1 MKNMGFMR
9 SRNFVI
15 IAVVLSLALGSCGKS
30 QQTMTSLPDAD
41 TPTISASN
49 IPQATVTVTPA
60 PTMENPEYVIK
71 LALDYGQKQASV
83 DETIK
88 YQNQSGQELSN
99 LVLAVEPNLWAD
111 CFTLK
116 EIRVNGQVSTAFVL
130 DGQKLELTQ
139 VLAPLEIITI
149 SISFTLA
156 IPQINVNNQAAIIRT
171 QVFGYT
177 SRQLN
182 LVDWYPFV
190 VPYVPGQGWLLN
202 DPATYGEHL
211 VYDSASFDVTV
222 RFAGETAPVVAAS
235 GAETPISDGKR
246 FLLDKGR
253 SFALSFSPDYLVKSQ
268 DVDGVTVIS
277 YYYAGNALGGQ
288 AALDATV
295 RALQIFSQDFGTY
308 PHSTLSIVQEETDF
322 SMEYDGLY
330 FLERRLYFGYSGA
343 DTDFLP
349 TIAAHET
356 AHQWWFSLV
365 GTDQANEPWLDE
377 GLSTY
382 SERLFNESFS
392 PEKGEWWYLAR
403 ITPDENKNCPVDI
416 SIYGFYDYNC
426 YYTESVYKRGAMFLQ
441 AVRDLIGDQAF
452 LAFLK
457 DFATQFA
464 HRRASTQDFFT
475 FLHQSSD
482 ADLTNIIQEFFRE
495 AH

>member
-1 MKNMGFMR
+1 MR
-9 SRNFVI
+9 FRQFTV
-15 IAVVLSLALGSCGKS
+15 IAVVISMALGSCGNP
-30 QQTMTSLPDAD
+30 QPTSSPVPVDA
-41 TPTISASN
+41 TPTASASN
-49 IPQATVTVTPA
+49 IPQATATVMPA
-60 PTMENPEYVIK
+60 PAMANPEYV
-71 LALDYGQKQASV
+71 LNLLLDYGQKQASV
-83 DETIK
+83 EETIK

-99 LVLAVEPNLWAD
+99 LILAVEPNLWAD
-111 CFTLK
+111 CFTLN
-116 EIRVNGQVSTAFVL
+116 EMRVDGQVSTAFL
-130 DGQKLELTQ
+130 LEGQKLELNQT
-139 VLAPLEIITI
+139 LAPMEIVTI

-156 IPQINVNNQAAIIRT
+156 IPQIDVNNQAAIIRT
-171 QVFGYT
+171 QVFGFT
-177 SRQLN
+177 PRQLN

-202 DPATYGEHL
+202 APATYGEHL
-211 VYDSASFDVTV
+211 VYDSASFDVIV
-222 RFAGETAPVVAAS
+222 RFAGETVPVVAAS
-235 GAETPISDGKR
+235 GAETPTSDGKR

-253 SFALSFSPDYLVKSQ
+253 SFALSFSPDYLIKSQ
-268 DVDGVTVIS
+268 EVDGVTVLS
-277 YYYAGNALGGQ
+277 YYYASNALAGQ

-295 RALQIFSQDFGTY
+295 HALQIFSQDFGPY
-308 PHSTLSIVQEETDF
+308 PHASLSIVQEETAF

-330 FLERRLYFGYSGA
+330 FLERPLYFGYSGA

-356 AHQWWFSLV
+356 AHQWWFGLV

-377 GLSTY
+377 ALSTY

-392 PEKGEWWYLAR
+392 PEKGVWWYQAR
-403 ITPDENKNCPVDI
+403 ISLAEKKNCPVDI

-426 YYTESVYKRGAMFLQ
+426 YYTESVYRRGALFLQ
-441 AVRDLIGDQAF
+441 AVRDRIGDQAF

-475 FLHQSSD
+475 VLRQHSD
-482 ADLTNIIQEFFRE
+482 ADLTDIIQAFFKE